1 MIFIFKN
8 ILILLHNLKVNPS
21 IYILLLKNFIF
32 EFFII
37 FLMIVFFN
45 WINLHQFLKISLFNL
60 ISKCILLIF
69 LIFTNNAWVHQ
80 SLIFRLVITIF
91 VIEFFL
97 FISFYFIVVSVNV
110 MFFFF
115 FTFKLSFKIFLF
127 VLLILFIYAPKSVSK
142 LFL

>member
-8 ILILLHNLKVNPS
+8 ILILLHNLNINPP
-21 IYILLLKNFIF
+21 IYILLLKNFIV
-32 EFFII
+32 EFLII
-37 FLMIVFFN
+37 FFMILFFN
-45 WINLHQFLKISLFNL
+45 LINLHQFFKISLLNL

-115 FTFKLSFKIFLF
+115 FTFKLPLKIFLF
-127 VLLILFIYAPKSVSK
+127 VMFILFIYAPKYISE

>member
-8 ILILLHNLKVNPS
+8 ILILLHNLKINPS
-21 IYILLLKNFIF
+21 IYILLLKNFISKF
-32 EFFII
+32 LII
-37 FLMIVFFN
+37 FLMILFFN
-45 WINLHQFLKISLFNL
+45 WINLHQFFKISLFNL
-60 ISKCILLIF
+60 ICKCVLLIF
-69 LIFTNNAWVHQ
+69 LIFTNNAWVYQ

-91 VIEFFL
+91 IIEFFL

-115 FTFKLSFKIFLF
+115 FTFKLPFKIFLF
-127 VLLILFIYAPKSVSK
+127 ILFILFIYAPKSVSE

>member
-1 MIFIFKN
+1 MIFIFN
-8 ILILLHNLKVNPS
+8 NSLILLHNLKINPS
-21 IYILLLKNFIF
+21 IYILLLKNFIVKF
-32 EFFII
+32 LII
-37 FLMIVFFN
+37 FLMILFFN

-60 ISKCILLIF
+60 ICKCILLIF

-91 VIEFFL
+91 IIEFCL

-115 FTFKLSFKIFLF
+115 FAFKLPFKIFLF
-127 VLLILFIYAPKSVSK
+127 ILFILFIYAPKYISE